1 MIRVA
6 ICDDH
11 QIVRA
16 GFKQIF
22 SSSDDFEVVAEAG
35 TGREALDI
43 ARREICDV
51 LLLDIAMPDQSG
63 IDTLRTIRQGQPDL
77 PVLILSGYPAQQ
89 YALNL
94 FKMGANG
101 YLNKE
106 CEADEL
112 ITAVRTVYQGRRYV
126 SSTVG
131 ELLAQSFDRDPNT
144 ALHTE
149 LSDREFQ
156 VFLRLRGATVSDI
169 GVALSLSIKTVSTY
183 RTRIMEKMGMQSNS
197 DLTYYAMKNNL
208 LGLARTVGVRTD
220 ALNFL
225 PVYNLVFT
233 LGRKWMY
240 FTVETAPHHRLPLY
254 KTVLCVTCAL
264 LLIVNGFSLF
274 HNLQAMRGAQFCW
287 PDCARGRSPAIPE
300 RAGAGCRKQ
309 HAQLF
314 PVRPR
319 CLPRPTRTALA
330 DSETNSRNWK
340 NCWPIIRRS

>member
-22 SSSDDFEVVAEAG
+22 SASDEFSVVAEG
-35 TGREALDI
+35 STGREALDI

-112 ITAVRTVYQGRRYV
+112 ITAVRTVFQGRRYV
-126 SSTVG
+126 SSQVG

-156 VFLRLRGATVSDI
+156 VFLRLARGATVSDI
-169 GVALSLSIKTVSTY
+169 GTALSLSIKTVSTY
-183 RTRIMEKMGMQSNS
+183 RTRIMEKMGLQSNS

-208 LGLARTVGVRTD
+208 LD
-220 ALNFL
+220 
-225 PVYNLVFT
+225 
-233 LGRKWMY
+233 
-240 FTVETAPHHRLPLY
+240 
-254 KTVLCVTCAL
+254 
-264 LLIVNGFSLF
+264 
-274 HNLQAMRGAQFCW
+274 
-287 PDCARGRSPAIPE
+287 
-300 RAGAGCRKQ
+300 
-309 HAQLF
+309 
-314 PVRPR
+314 
-319 CLPRPTRTALA
+319 
-330 DSETNSRNWK
+330 
-340 NCWPIIRRS
+340 

>member
-22 SSSDDFEVVAEAG
+22 SSSPDFDVVAEGA

-63 IDTLRTIRQGQPDL
+63 IDILRTIRQGQPNL

-94 FKMGANG
+94 VKMGANG

-112 ITAVRTVYQGRRYV
+112 KTAVRTVFQGRRYV

-156 VFLRLRGATVSDI
+156 VFLRLAKGATVSDI

-183 RTRIMEKMGMQSNS
+183 RTRIMEKMGLQSNS

-208 LGLARTVGVRTD
+208 LD
-220 ALNFL
+220 
-225 PVYNLVFT
+225 
-233 LGRKWMY
+233 
-240 FTVETAPHHRLPLY
+240 
-254 KTVLCVTCAL
+254 
-264 LLIVNGFSLF
+264 
-274 HNLQAMRGAQFCW
+274 
-287 PDCARGRSPAIPE
+287 
-300 RAGAGCRKQ
+300 
-309 HAQLF
+309 
-314 PVRPR
+314 
-319 CLPRPTRTALA
+319 
-330 DSETNSRNWK
+330 
-340 NCWPIIRRS
+340 

>member
-11 QIVRA
+11 KIVRA

-22 SSSDDFEVVAEAG
+22 SQSEEFSVVAEG
-35 TGREALDI
+35 STGREALDI

-112 ITAVRTVYQGRRYV
+112 ITAVRTVFQGRRYV
-126 SSTVG
+126 SSQVG
-131 ELLAQSFDRDPNT
+131 ELLAQSFDRDQNT

-156 VFLRLRGATVSDI
+156 VFLRLARGATVSDI
-169 GVALSLSIKTVSTY
+169 GTALSLSIKTVSTY
-183 RTRIMEKMGMQSNS
+183 RTRIMEKMGLQSNS

-208 LGLARTVGVRTD
+208 LD
-220 ALNFL
+220 
-225 PVYNLVFT
+225 
-233 LGRKWMY
+233 
-240 FTVETAPHHRLPLY
+240 
-254 KTVLCVTCAL
+254 
-264 LLIVNGFSLF
+264 
-274 HNLQAMRGAQFCW
+274 
-287 PDCARGRSPAIPE
+287 
-300 RAGAGCRKQ
+300 
-309 HAQLF
+309 
-314 PVRPR
+314 
-319 CLPRPTRTALA
+319 
-330 DSETNSRNWK
+330 
-340 NCWPIIRRS
+340 

>member
-22 SSSDDFEVVAEAG
+22 SSADDFEVVAEAG
-35 TGREALDI
+35 SGREALDI

-112 ITAVRTVYQGRRYV
+112 ITAVRTVFQGRRYV
-126 SSTVG
+126 SATVG
-131 ELLAQSFDRDPNT
+131 ELLAQTFDRDPNT
-144 ALHTE
+144 APHTE

-156 VFLRLRGATVSDI
+156 VFLRLARGATVSDI

-208 LGLARTVGVRTD
+208 LD
-220 ALNFL
+220 
-225 PVYNLVFT
+225 
-233 LGRKWMY
+233 
-240 FTVETAPHHRLPLY
+240 
-254 KTVLCVTCAL
+254 
-264 LLIVNGFSLF
+264 
-274 HNLQAMRGAQFCW
+274 
-287 PDCARGRSPAIPE
+287 
-300 RAGAGCRKQ
+300 
-309 HAQLF
+309 
-314 PVRPR
+314 
-319 CLPRPTRTALA
+319 
-330 DSETNSRNWK
+330 
-340 NCWPIIRRS
+340 

>member
-22 SSSDDFEVVAEAG
+22 SSSDDFSVVAEG
-35 TGREALDI
+35 STGREALDI

-112 ITAVRTVYQGRRYV
+112 ITAVRTVFQGRRYV
-126 SSTVG
+126 SSQVG

-144 ALHTE
+144 APHTE

-156 VFLRLRGATVSDI
+156 VFLRLARGATVSDI

-183 RTRIMEKMGMQSNS
+183 RTRIMEKMGLQSNS

-208 LGLARTVGVRTD
+208 L
-220 ALNFL
+220 
-225 PVYNLVFT
+225 
-233 LGRKWMY
+233 
-240 FTVETAPHHRLPLY
+240 E
-254 KTVLCVTCAL
+254 
-264 LLIVNGFSLF
+264 
-274 HNLQAMRGAQFCW
+274 
-287 PDCARGRSPAIPE
+287 
-300 RAGAGCRKQ
+300 
-309 HAQLF
+309 
-314 PVRPR
+314 
-319 CLPRPTRTALA
+319 
-330 DSETNSRNWK
+330 
-340 NCWPIIRRS
+340 

>member
-112 ITAVRTVYQGRRYV
+112 MTAVRTVHQGRRYV

-131 ELLAQSFDRDPNT
+131 ELLAQSFDRDPHT

-156 VFLRLRGATVSDI
+156 VFLRLARGATVSDI

-183 RTRIMEKMGMQSNS
+183 RTRIMEKMGLQSNS

-208 LGLARTVGVRTD
+208 L
-220 ALNFL
+220 
-225 PVYNLVFT
+225 
-233 LGRKWMY
+233 
-240 FTVETAPHHRLPLY
+240 E
-254 KTVLCVTCAL
+254 
-264 LLIVNGFSLF
+264 
-274 HNLQAMRGAQFCW
+274 
-287 PDCARGRSPAIPE
+287 
-300 RAGAGCRKQ
+300 
-309 HAQLF
+309 
-314 PVRPR
+314 
-319 CLPRPTRTALA
+319 
-330 DSETNSRNWK
+330 
-340 NCWPIIRRS
+340 

>member
-112 ITAVRTVYQGRRYV
+112 MTAVRTVYQGAATSAPPWANCWRRALTAIRTPRCTPSCRTA
-126 SSTVG
+126 SSRCSCG
-131 ELLAQSFDRDPNT
+131 WRAAPPCPISAWRCRSASRRS
-144 ALHTE
+144 AL
-149 LSDREFQ
+149 
-156 VFLRLRGATVSDI
+156 
-169 GVALSLSIKTVSTY
+169 
-183 RTRIMEKMGMQSNS
+183 
-197 DLTYYAMKNNL
+197 
-208 LGLARTVGVRTD
+208 
-220 ALNFL
+220 
-225 PVYNLVFT
+225 
-233 LGRKWMY
+233 
-240 FTVETAPHHRLPLY
+240 TAPASW
-254 KTVLCVTCAL
+254 KKWAC
-264 LLIVNGFSLF
+264 
-274 HNLQAMRGAQFCW
+274 
-287 PDCARGRSPAIPE
+287 SPI
-300 RAGAGCRKQ
+300 
-309 HAQLF
+309 
-314 PVRPR
+314 
-319 CLPRPTRTALA
+319 RT
-330 DSETNSRNWK
+330 
-340 NCWPIIRRS
+340 

>member
-22 SSSDDFEVVAEAG
+22 SADPDFNVVAEAG

-63 IDTLRTIRQGQPDL
+63 IDILRTIRQGQPAL

-89 YALNL
+89 YAVNL

-106 CEADEL
+106 CEAEEL
-112 ITAVRTVYQGRRYV
+112 KSAVRTVFQGRRYV
-126 SSTVG
+126 SATVG
-131 ELLAQSFDRDPNT
+131 ELLAQSFDRDPST

-156 VFLRLRGATVSDI
+156 VFLRLAKGATVSDI
-169 GVALSLSIKTVSTY
+169 GQALSLSIKTVSTY
-183 RTRIMEKMGMQSNS
+183 RTRIMEKMGLQSNS

-208 LGLARTVGVRTD
+208 LD
-220 ALNFL
+220 
-225 PVYNLVFT
+225 
-233 LGRKWMY
+233 
-240 FTVETAPHHRLPLY
+240 
-254 KTVLCVTCAL
+254 
-264 LLIVNGFSLF
+264 
-274 HNLQAMRGAQFCW
+274 
-287 PDCARGRSPAIPE
+287 
-300 RAGAGCRKQ
+300 
-309 HAQLF
+309 
-314 PVRPR
+314 
-319 CLPRPTRTALA
+319 
-330 DSETNSRNWK
+330 
-340 NCWPIIRRS
+340 

>member
-22 SSSDDFEVVAEAG
+22 STSGDDFTVVAEGA

-63 IDTLRTIRQGQPDL
+63 IDILRTIRQGQPNL

-112 ITAVRTVYQGRRYV
+112 KTAVRT
-126 SSTVG
+126 
-131 ELLAQSFDRDPNT
+131 
-144 ALHTE
+144 
-149 LSDREFQ
+149 EFQ
-156 VFLRLRGATVSDI
+156 VFLRLAKGATVSDI

-183 RTRIMEKMGMQSNS
+183 RTRIMEKMGLQSNS

-208 LGLARTVGVRTD
+208 LD
-220 ALNFL
+220 
-225 PVYNLVFT
+225 
-233 LGRKWMY
+233 
-240 FTVETAPHHRLPLY
+240 
-254 KTVLCVTCAL
+254 
-264 LLIVNGFSLF
+264 
-274 HNLQAMRGAQFCW
+274 
-287 PDCARGRSPAIPE
+287 
-300 RAGAGCRKQ
+300 
-309 HAQLF
+309 
-314 PVRPR
+314 
-319 CLPRPTRTALA
+319 
-330 DSETNSRNWK
+330 
-340 NCWPIIRRS
+340 

>member
-22 SSSDDFEVVAEAG
+22 SSSDDFDVVAEAG

-112 ITAVRTVYQGRRYV
+112 MTAVRTVY
-126 SSTVG
+126 
-131 ELLAQSFDRDPNT
+131 
-144 ALHTE
+144 
-149 LSDREFQ
+149 
-156 VFLRLRGATVSDI
+156 
-169 GVALSLSIKTVSTY
+169 
-183 RTRIMEKMGMQSNS
+183 
-197 DLTYYAMKNNL
+197 
-208 LGLARTVGVRTD
+208 
-220 ALNFL
+220 
-225 PVYNLVFT
+225 
-233 LGRKWMY
+233 
-240 FTVETAPHHRLPLY
+240 
-254 KTVLCVTCAL
+254 
-264 LLIVNGFSLF
+264 
-274 HNLQAMRGAQFCW
+274 
-287 PDCARGRSPAIPE
+287 
-300 RAGAGCRKQ
+300 RAGATS
-309 HAQLF
+309 A
-314 PVRPR
+314 RPSASCWR
-319 CLPRPTRTALA
+319 RVSTATRTQRC
-330 DSETNSRNWK
+330 T
-340 NCWPIIRRS
+340 RSCRTASFKSFFGWRAAPPSAISAWRCP

>member
-22 SSSDDFEVVAEAG
+22 SSADDFDVVAEAG
-35 TGREALDI
+35 SGREALDI

-112 ITAVRTVYQGRRYV
+112 ITAVRTVFQGRRYV
-126 SSTVG
+126 SATVG
-131 ELLAQSFDRDPNT
+131 ELLAQTFDRDPNT
-144 ALHTE
+144 APHTE

-156 VFLRLRGATVSDI
+156 VFLRLARGATVSDI

-208 LGLARTVGVRTD
+208 LD
-220 ALNFL
+220 
-225 PVYNLVFT
+225 
-233 LGRKWMY
+233 
-240 FTVETAPHHRLPLY
+240 
-254 KTVLCVTCAL
+254 
-264 LLIVNGFSLF
+264 
-274 HNLQAMRGAQFCW
+274 
-287 PDCARGRSPAIPE
+287 
-300 RAGAGCRKQ
+300 
-309 HAQLF
+309 
-314 PVRPR
+314 
-319 CLPRPTRTALA
+319 
-330 DSETNSRNWK
+330 
-340 NCWPIIRRS
+340 

>member
-22 SSSDDFEVVAEAG
+22 SSSGDFEVVAEGA

-63 IDTLRTIRQGQPDL
+63 IDILRTIRQGQPNL

-112 ITAVRTVYQGRRYV
+112 KTAVRTVFQGRRYV

-149 LSDREFQ
+149 FQ
-156 VFLRLRGATVSDI
+156 VFLRLAKGATVSDI
-169 GVALSLSIKTVSTY
+169 GNALSLSIKTVSTY
-183 RTRIMEKMGMQSNS
+183 RTRIMEKMGLQSNS

-208 LGLARTVGVRTD
+208 LD
-220 ALNFL
+220 
-225 PVYNLVFT
+225 
-233 LGRKWMY
+233 
-240 FTVETAPHHRLPLY
+240 
-254 KTVLCVTCAL
+254 
-264 LLIVNGFSLF
+264 
-274 HNLQAMRGAQFCW
+274 
-287 PDCARGRSPAIPE
+287 
-300 RAGAGCRKQ
+300 
-309 HAQLF
+309 
-314 PVRPR
+314 
-319 CLPRPTRTALA
+319 
-330 DSETNSRNWK
+330 
-340 NCWPIIRRS
+340 

>member
-22 SSSDDFEVVAEAG
+22 SSSDDFDVVAEAG

-63 IDTLRTIRQGQPDL
+63 IDILRTIRQGQPDL

-112 ITAVRTVYQGRRYV
+112 KTAVRTVYQGRRYV
-126 SSTVG
+126 SATVG

-144 ALHTE
+144 APHTE

-156 VFLRLRGATVSDI
+156 VFLRLARGATVSDI

-208 LGLARTVGVRTD
+208 LD
-220 ALNFL
+220 
-225 PVYNLVFT
+225 
-233 LGRKWMY
+233 
-240 FTVETAPHHRLPLY
+240 
-254 KTVLCVTCAL
+254 
-264 LLIVNGFSLF
+264 
-274 HNLQAMRGAQFCW
+274 
-287 PDCARGRSPAIPE
+287 
-300 RAGAGCRKQ
+300 
-309 HAQLF
+309 
-314 PVRPR
+314 
-319 CLPRPTRTALA
+319 
-330 DSETNSRNWK
+330 
-340 NCWPIIRRS
+340 

>member
-22 SSSDDFEVVAEAG
+22 SSADDFEVVAEAG
-35 TGREALDI
+35 SGREALDI

-126 SSTVG
+126 SATVG
-131 ELLAQSFDRDPNT
+131 ELLAQTFDRDPNT
-144 ALHTE
+144 APHTE

-156 VFLRLRGATVSDI
+156 VFLRLARGATVSDI

-208 LGLARTVGVRTD
+208 LD
-220 ALNFL
+220 
-225 PVYNLVFT
+225 
-233 LGRKWMY
+233 
-240 FTVETAPHHRLPLY
+240 
-254 KTVLCVTCAL
+254 
-264 LLIVNGFSLF
+264 
-274 HNLQAMRGAQFCW
+274 
-287 PDCARGRSPAIPE
+287 
-300 RAGAGCRKQ
+300 
-309 HAQLF
+309 
-314 PVRPR
+314 
-319 CLPRPTRTALA
+319 
-330 DSETNSRNWK
+330 
-340 NCWPIIRRS
+340 